1 MIKKRTFIN
10 KEPILLLFFI
20 CLFVGIRSLYYQN
33 LFVFV
38 HDQVS
43 SSTKVLELWQTK
55 SLSLIGPPLSFLI
68 EGRQIFFGGI
78 SYYIQMVFLLI
89 GRFDPFWST
98 YAFMAF
104 CGLMIIPLY
113 FGVKKL
119 INKKVAILTIILYS
133 LLPFYIEST
142 ITLWNPYFK
151 FALLPILI
159 YLMGLFKERNN
170 IIIFFLISFLNGI
183 FFQLHYMYFFTVIGI
198 LIYYFL
204 FKRQSLN
211 YLFIFILGFCF
222 GFSNLVLF
230 ELRHNFYNLQT
241 IIFYLSKPKEITGH
255 WFSDYYL
262 LSESVF
268 ILLIIFNLLKK
279 QISNYVNITIFV
291 ILFIIGILYVTTI
304 AKTKQYPK
312 NWYYNDELKTYQI
325 IKNSLNTVKDFNIF
339 EFYDTKGSTQKY
351 FLKKDDIKIDYDNY
365 LTNKYLYVLYANDQ
379 YMEDPS
385 YEINRFKPSK
395 IIKIWSINKFYKLY
409 LLKRK

>member
-1 MIKKRTFIN
+1 MKIKKLIN
-10 KEPILLLFFI
+10 NEFVLLLFFI
-20 CLFVGIRSLYYQN
+20 CLFIGIRTIYYQN

-78 SYYIQMVFLLI
+78 SYYIQMFFLLI

-98 YAFMAF
+98 YAFMVF
-104 CGLMIIPLY
+104 CGLMIVPLY

-119 INKKVAILTIILYS
+119 INGKVAILTVILYS

-142 ITLWNPYFK
+142 IALWNPYFK
-151 FALLPILI
+151 FALLPILL
-159 YLMGLFKERNN
+159 YLMGLFKEKKNS
-170 IIIFFLISFLNGI
+170 IIFFLISFLNGV
-183 FFQLHYMYFFTVIGI
+183 FFQLHYMYIFTVFGFF
-198 LIYYFL
+198 IYYFIS
-204 FKRQSLN
+204 KKNSLKF
-211 YLFIFILGFCF
+211 LLIFIIGFCL
-222 GFSNLVLF
+222 GFSNLIFF

-262 LSESVF
+262 LSESLF
-268 ILLIIFNLLKK
+268 ILLIVFNLLKK
-279 QISNYVNITIFV
+279 QINNYVNITILA
-291 ILFIIGILYVTTI
+291 ILLVIGIPYVTTI

-312 NWYYNDELKTYQI
+312 NWYYKDELKTFGI
-325 IKNSLNTVKDFNIF
+325 IKNNLATIKDFNIF

-351 FLKKDDIKIDYDNY
+351 FLKKDNIKIDYDNY
-365 LTNKYLYVLYANDQ
+365 LTNKYLYVLYTNNQ
-379 YMEDPS
+379 YMKDPS
-385 YEINRFKPSK
+385 YEVNTFQPSEVV
-395 IIKIWSINKFYKLY
+395 KIWTINEFYKLY
-409 LLKRK
+409 LLTRK